1 MVMDKKRPTKKK
13 AFAVISLLAI
23 GVALSVVLF
32 KKGGAKMIV
41 AKMKTSDDGLD
52 LIKQFEGLRTESYQC
67 QANVWTIGYG
77 HTKGVYSGMKITK
90 EQAEQFLKQDI
101 ITFENAVK
109 NTLNGANLTQSQ
121 FDALVSFAFNVGTSA
136 FKNSTLARKVKA
148 NPDDTEIASE
158 FRKWVYV
165 NGAVSK
171 GLSNRR
177 EREVQLYFS

>member
-1 MVMDKKRPTKKK
+1 MDRKRPLKT
-13 AFAVISLLAI
+13 AFAVGALLAT
-23 GVALSVVLF
+23 GVALAVVLF
-32 KKGGAKMIV
+32 KKGGSKMDV

-52 LIKQFEGLRTESYQC
+52 LIKQFEGLRTEAYQC

-77 HTKGVYSGMKITK
+77 HTKGVTSGMKITR
-90 EQAEQFLKQDI
+90 EQAEQMLQQDI
-101 ITFENAVK
+101 IAFENAVK
-109 NTLNGANLTQSQ
+109 STLNGVSLTQSQ

-136 FKNSTLARKVKA
+136 FKNSTLAKKVKA

-158 FRKWVYV
+158 FRRWVYA

-177 EREVQLYFS
+177 EREAQLYFS